1 MLLSRLI
8 RGIAL
13 TDQIGRDVEITSL
26 TCDSRTVSPGGLFA
40 AFRGE
45 KTDGTQFIQEALD
58 RGAAAVLCAQP
69 PDRPGPWLLTSD
81 PRGAFGQMA
90 ANWFGRPGERMTLVG
105 VTGTNGKTTTTYLLK
120 GVLEA
125 VCQTKVG
132 LIGTNQNLIGQ
143 QALPAQRT
151 TPDAYTLQSLLAR
164 MEEAGC
170 THVVM
175 EVSSHALALRRTA
188 GLWFQARER
197 ISLTGDRSWKEKAIR
212 KDGAA
217 EVLVLLENLGGQAEE
232 SALRALIPDEETLS
246 DVIAYLA
253 RKKWIS
259 AETEYLRRANDK
271 TEKIAALAVSAE
283 EAMEYASHRPKSA
296 AMQKNVLELMCG
308 VGSVSV
314 KELCYFTGASTA
326 TVNRLE
332 KLGYLTLTEQPV
344 LRCREIRPAKLNG
357 PLVLSPDQQRCYD
370 GLAKQ
375 MAQEN
380 PGVALL
386 RGVTGSGKTSVYIKL
401 IQTCLETGRSTLLLV
416 PEIALTPQLLGL
428 MTAYFGT
435 QVAVLHSS
443 LGAGERY
450 DQWKRVRS
458 GDAKVVVGTRSAVF
472 APCTPGLIILDEEQ
486 EHSYKSENSPRYS
499 AKEVAIWRGAK
510 EGALVLLG
518 SATPSV
524 ESMYRAKTGA
534 YSLYTMAERY
544 GGRKL
549 PAVDIVDMR
558 EELKLGND
566 LSLSIP
572 LREALSDNRDA
583 GKQTILLLNRR
594 GNSRALVCVDC
605 RKAPECPRCSVRLTY
620 HSANNRLMCHYC
632 GFSQPVPERC
642 PECGGPLKTI
652 GTGTQRVQEELEFL
666 FPDMETDR
674 MDADTVSAVNTHEKI
689 LEHFQKEN
697 VPVLLGTQMVAK
709 GLNLPNVTLVGVLD
723 ADLSL
728 YTGGYLAGETTFNML
743 TQVVGRAG
751 RGDSPGKAIIQTMVP
766 DHQVIRYAAEQDY
779 DGFYDLEIQLRRVQ
793 NAPPFGDLAAV
804 VVTGREETAVL
815 RGAAKFRDSL
825 IACLRQEAYR
835 EERCAVLGPAPCA
848 VPKVNYHFRYQLTL
862 RCRLTRTMRQLL
874 SYLLREFGKDKANRG
889 VSAYIDVNGFD

>member
-1 MLLSRLI
+1 MPQIAKVAVAAATYAIDKPYDYLIPQGTDIAVGMRVLAPFGRGNRVSEGVVLALGQGVPDKPIKPIRSVVDREPVITDREIRLALWMRERYFCTFYDAIRTILPAAVWYSYREMWSLTGEPLPEDLSEREAAACRLLQDGPMERDDLCAALGETGGRVLSALKKRGLLQMEPQGSRKVQDRVVQIACLALEPEEALERMERKKKSAARQYDAVAFLAKYGDAVVQELCYYTGVSRQGI
-8 RGIAL
+8 RSLERAGLVSLRSQEEYRISR
-13 TDQIGRDVEITSL
+13 RDYDAAAEEITL
-26 TCDSRTVSPGGLFA
+26 NDEQQRAYDEIL
-40 AFRGE
+40 
-45 KTDGTQFIQEALD
+45 
-58 RGAAAVLCAQP
+58 AQCR
-69 PDRPGPWLLTSD
+69 D
-81 PRGAFGQMA
+81 
-90 ANWFGRPGERMTLVG
+90 GRPGVTL
-105 VTGTNGKTTTTYLLK
+105 
-120 GVLEA
+120 
-125 VCQTKVG
+125 
-132 LIGTNQNLIGQ
+132 
-143 QALPAQRT
+143 
-151 TPDAYTLQSLLAR
+151 LQ
-164 MEEAGC
+164 
-170 THVVM
+170 
-175 EVSSHALALRRTA
+175 
-188 GLWFQARER
+188 
-197 ISLTGDRSWKEKAIR
+197 
-212 KDGAA
+212 
-217 EVLVLLENLGGQAEE
+217 
-232 SALRALIPDEETLS
+232 
-246 DVIAYLA
+246 
-253 RKKWIS
+253 
-259 AETEYLRRANDK
+259 
-271 TEKIAALAVSAE
+271 
-283 EAMEYASHRPKSA
+283 
-296 AMQKNVLELMCG
+296 
-308 VGSVSV
+308 
-314 KELCYFTGASTA
+314 
-326 TVNRLE
+326 
-332 KLGYLTLTEQPV
+332 
-344 LRCREIRPAKLNG
+344 
-357 PLVLSPDQQRCYD
+357 
-370 GLAKQ
+370 
-375 MAQEN
+375 
-380 PGVALL
+380 
-386 RGVTGSGKTSVYIKL
+386 GVTGSGKTLVYIRL
-401 IQTCLETGRSTLLLV
+401 AQTLLAQGRSVMILV

-428 MTAYFGT
+428 MTAYFGA

-524 ESMYRAKTGA
+524 ESMYQAKTGA

-793 NAPPFGDLAAV
+793 NAQPFGDLAAV